1 MSDKSKAEQD
11 LRDLGQI
18 LDLLEVVFRNGTEQ
32 NLGMSR
38 GGVIQ
43 NIERCRELLTSAV
56 TGLGSQ
62 DSAVVK
68 ASTEEPTKMVR
79 QLNIQTLMEK
89 AGDDEGTEEAVEKVK
104 EGGIASRI
112 RILPRV
118 RMFDD

>member
-1 MSDKSKAEQD
+1 MSDKSKSEQD

-56 TGLGSQ
+56 AGLGSE
-62 DSAVVK
+62 DSAVEQP
-68 ASTEEPTKMVR
+68 STEEPTKMVR

-89 AGDDEGTEEAVEKVK
+89 AGDGEGTEEGIEKVK